1 LIRALIGMVPFSG
14 SLTRSKGLRLG
25 YTPQKLP
32 LEQLI
37 PMPVDRFIA
46 LSDGETQRVLL
57 ARALMR
63 QPDLLILDEPTQ
75 GLDSPGEA
83 RFYQLLSDIRTET
96 GVAVFMVSHDLHM
109 VMAQSDRVICL
120 NQHICCSG
128 TLAMVAENPN
138 YLQLSGPVPALPP
151 TSTTTTSIAT
161 MIDPFLLKATLAGL
175 LVAWVAAPLGCL
187 VVWRRMAYFGDA
199 TGHAALLGVALAMK
213 LVGILLITAM
223 LILPAAAAA
232 RLARSPERMVAIS
245 ALIGSTSVLGG
256 LWLSWEADTPA
267 GPSIIVVASVVFVFS
282 ALRPRT
288 N

>member
-1 LIRALIGMVPFSG
+1 
-14 SLTRSKGLRLG
+14 
-25 YTPQKLP
+25 
-32 LEQLI
+32 
-37 PMPVDRFIA
+37 
-46 LSDGETQRVLL
+46 
-57 ARALMR
+57 
-63 QPDLLILDEPTQ
+63 
-75 GLDSPGEA
+75 
-83 RFYQLLSDIRTET
+83 
-96 GVAVFMVSHDLHM
+96 
-109 VMAQSDRVICL
+109 
-120 NQHICCSG
+120 
-128 TLAMVAENPN
+128 
-138 YLQLSGPVPALPP
+138 
-151 TSTTTTSIAT
+151 